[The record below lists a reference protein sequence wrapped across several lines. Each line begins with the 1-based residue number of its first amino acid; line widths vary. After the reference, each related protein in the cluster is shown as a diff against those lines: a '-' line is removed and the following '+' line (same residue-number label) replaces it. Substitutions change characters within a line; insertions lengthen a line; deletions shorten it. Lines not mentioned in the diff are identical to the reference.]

1 MKDRTTAGILALF
14 LGYLGVHRF
23 YLNQPGLGVL
33 YIFLTIISCGLF
45 ALFPLI
51 EALIFFTMDQFQFDQ
66 KYNPKREVHVH
77 VHPPSPKSA
86 PQPKVKQEKRRVP
99 SPIEERRRNAPK
111 KKIVI
116 ENPHKITGITKF
128 KQYDFKG
135 AKNSF
140 KKALLVQY
148 DDIATHFNLGC
159 CYSMEEDIDKSLF
172 HLSKAVELGFKD
184 FKRIDNHDA
193 LAFLRS
199 EDEFLE
205 FAANNYQWKTAEE
218 TKETKEKPKK
228 LDTPPTDVLATEEE
242 PTEILDL
249 NAPIKEKVILTEDL
263 KEKEGE
269 ISYEETRDIFDD
281 IFGTDEDFSPPNP
294 IQPSGAGLSDDIM
307 EKLRQLGSL
316 RDKGILTEEEFNE
329 QKKRLLS

>member
-1 MKDRTTAGILALF
+1 MKDKTTAGILALF
-14 LGYLGVHRF
+14 LGSLGIHRF
-23 YLNQPGLGVL
+23 YLNQVGLGILYIVL
-33 YIFLTIISCGLF
+33 TVVTCGAFALVSIIDALIFLT
-45 ALFPLI
+45 
-51 EALIFFTMDQFQFDQ
+51 MDTNQFDI
-66 KYNPKREVHVH
+66 KYNPTTYVRVQPQAPAPAPAPRKAKEVKR
-77 VHPPSPKSA
+77 PT
-86 PQPKVKQEKRRVP
+86 
-99 SPIEERRRNAPK
+99 SPIQERRKRTTKTPK
-111 KKIVI
+111 IP
-116 ENPHKITGITKF
+116 NPHKVAGITKF

-140 KKALLVQY
+140 KKALSVQY

-159 CYSMEEDIDKSLF
+159 CYSMEEDVDKSLF

-205 FAANNYQWKTAEE
+205 FAANNYQWKTAETE
-218 TKETKEKPKK
+218 KEIKK
-228 LDTPPTDVLATEEE
+228 LDVPATNILEDE

-249 NAPIKEKVILTEDL
+249 NTPQKEKVMLTEELD

-269 ISYEETRDIFDD
+269 ISYQETRDIFDD
-281 IFGTDEDFSPPNP
+281 IFGTDDDFSAPTP
-294 IQPSGAGLSDDIM
+294 IQPTDSGLPGDIM
-307 EKLRQLGSL
+307 AKLKELGNL